1 MGTLKN
7 KEIIIKSSNEFPCSY
22 VEGRTAKRIF
32 VNIPLNPKI
41 REKVVSEL
49 TRKGFRRNYNHMY
62 IPTCKSCSSCISL
75 RININN
81 FMLSKS
87 NKRNLKV
94 KDDLFLIDNKTF
106 NTRRFELFKKKFQ
119 VMTELVQ

>member
-22 VEGRTAKRIF
+22 VEGRTEKRIF

-49 TRKGFRRNYNHMY
+49 KRKGFRRHYKHM
-62 IPTCKSCSSCISL
+62 
-75 RININN
+75 
-81 FMLSKS
+81 
-87 NKRNLKV
+87 
-94 KDDLFLIDNKTF
+94 
-106 NTRRFELFKKKFQ
+106 
-119 VMTELVQ
+119 